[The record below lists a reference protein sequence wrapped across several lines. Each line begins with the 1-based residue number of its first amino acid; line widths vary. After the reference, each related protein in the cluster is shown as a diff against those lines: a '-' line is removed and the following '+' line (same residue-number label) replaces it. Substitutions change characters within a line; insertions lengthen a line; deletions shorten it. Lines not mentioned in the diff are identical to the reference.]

1 MMYRQ
6 FVSRSSPEG
15 ITDRDRRLPNG
26 AAVEDVA
33 DACRSAVL
41 AFLEGSRNGWTA
53 DDLRRWRLGPCE
65 RALVSA
71 HLDAP
76 VVTLPPPPPSMVD
89 LQAEVSQARA
99 RTFQLFAM
107 CRKHPSARFARSMV
121 EHGAIERIHDASGA
135 VGWAPT
141 ARAGLRLV
149 ERLSTFIIADC
160 LSRPRD
166 YERLTIRDRTVSFAE
181 REDP

>member
-1 MMYRQ
+1 
-6 FVSRSSPEG
+6 
-15 ITDRDRRLPNG
+15 
-26 AAVEDVA
+26 
-33 DACRSAVL
+33 
-41 AFLEGSRNGWTA
+41 
-53 DDLRRWRLGPCE
+53 
-65 RALVSA
+65 
-71 HLDAP
+71 
-76 VVTLPPPPPSMVD
+76 
-89 LQAEVSQARA
+89 
-99 RTFQLFAM
+99 
-107 CRKHPSARFARSMV
+107 MV